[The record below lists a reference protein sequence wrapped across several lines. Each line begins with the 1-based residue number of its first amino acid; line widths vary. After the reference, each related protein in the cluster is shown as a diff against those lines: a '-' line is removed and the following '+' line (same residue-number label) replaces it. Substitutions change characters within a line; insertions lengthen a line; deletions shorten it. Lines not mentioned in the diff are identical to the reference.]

1 MNTDI
6 PIVTI
11 KSDNNL
17 QIKMFRSLMF
27 ISLLMKN
34 TYIND
39 FGNRG
44 FGNIVANH
52 VQIFWLD
59 DGRRFAH

>member
-1 MNTDI
+1 
-6 PIVTI
+6 
-11 KSDNNL
+11 
-17 QIKMFRSLMF
+17 MF